1 MEEHYHALTYLA
13 SILAAAF
20 VGGAVFRKFKQPV
33 MIGYIIVGLVLGPSV
48 LGLVA
53 GREEVSLLAELGI
66 LLLLFVAGM
75 ELDLNNFKSVSRI
88 ALITCAAQIALGL
101 VIMFLLG
108 WLLDWPFNRSVL
120 MGFAIS
126 LSSTAVALKILED
139 MNLKDTTIGHSS
151 LGILIAQDL
160 AVIPMI
166 LIIGA
171 MHTAEGFNYWGMARL
186 VIAVVVMGGIMY
198 VLTKKP
204 RAFLRLWVR
213 FERIKGEAM
222 QGQAAIT
229 ALAFCFTASAVAGFF
244 GLSAAYGAFLAG
256 IVLGHTMNRHQL
268 EEHTRP
274 IFDVMIMVFFLSIGL
289 LIDLQFLWDHLLA
302 AFAVL
307 FLTMCL
313 KTVANVMILRWLGM
327 AKSEAY
333 MTGAVLAQVGEFS
346 FILAAMGLGAGTIDN
361 DSYKYVVAVITLSLL
376 FTPLWLYLVRHNDK
390 LPQFELASLKDQIEK
405 LRKNGASG
413 DVRKKHGGKNDQSP
427 PSDDDTQ
434 AT

>member
-13 SILAAAF
+13 SVLAAAF
-20 VGGAVFRKFKQPV
+20 VGGAVFKKLKQPV

-48 LGLVA
+48 LGLVE
-53 GREEVSLLAELGI
+53 GREEISLLAELGI

-75 ELDLNNFKSVSRI
+75 ELDLHNFRSVSKI
-88 ALITCAAQIALGL
+88 SLITCAAQIILGL
-101 VIMFLLG
+101 VIMFILG
-108 WLLDWPFNRSVL
+108 WLFDWPLNRSIL
-120 MGFAIS
+120 MGFAVS

-139 MNLKDTTIGHSS
+139 MKLKDTTIGHSS

-171 MHTAEGFNYWGMARL
+171 MHTAEGFNYMGMARL
-186 VIAVVVMGGIMY
+186 AIAVVLMGGLMY
-198 VLTKKP
+198 VLTQKP
-204 RAFLRLWVR
+204 RIFLGIWAR

-229 ALAFCFTASAVAGFF
+229 ALAFCFTAAAVSGFF

-256 IVLGHTMNRHQL
+256 IVLGHTMNRHEL

-289 LIDLQFLWDHLLA
+289 LIDLQFLWDHLFA
-302 AFAVL
+302 ALTVL

-313 KTVANVMILRWLGM
+313 KTVANVAILRWQGM
-327 AKSEAY
+327 EKQEAY
-333 MTGAVLAQVGEFS
+333 TTGAVLAQVGEFS
-346 FILAAMGLGAGTIDN
+346 FILAAMGLGAGTIDY

-376 FTPLWLYLVRHNDK
+376 FTPLWLYLVKHNES
-390 LPQFELASLKDQIEK
+390 LPQLELGRLKEQVDKIRQ
-405 LRKNGASG
+405 NGSSG
-413 DVRKKHGGKNDQSP
+413 DVRTKHSPKN
-427 PSDDDTQ
+427 DDDTESTDKG
-434 AT
+434 A

>member
-13 SILAAAF
+13 SVLAAAF
-20 VGGAVFRKFKQPV
+20 VGGAVFKKLKQPV

-48 LGLVA
+48 FGLV
-53 GREEVSLLAELGI
+53 GSREEVSLLAELGI

-75 ELDLNNFKSVSRI
+75 ELDLNNFKSVSKI
-88 ALITCAAQIALGL
+88 SLITCGAQIILGL
-101 VIMFLLG
+101 AVMFILG
-108 WLLDWPFNRSVL
+108 WLFGWPLNRSVL
-120 MGFAIS
+120 MGFAVA

-139 MNLKDTTIGHSS
+139 MNLKETTIGHSS

-171 MHTAEGFNYWGMARL
+171 MNTAEGFNYWGMARL
-186 VIAVVVMGGIMY
+186 VIAVVLMGGLMY
-198 VLTKKP
+198 VLTRKP
-204 RAFLRLWVR
+204 RAFLRLWAR

-256 IVLGHTMNRHQL
+256 IVLGHTMNRHEL

-302 AFAVL
+302 ALTVL

-313 KTVANVMILRWLGM
+313 KTIANVAILRWQGM
-327 AKSEAY
+327 DKSEAY

-376 FTPLWLYLVRHNDK
+376 FTPLWLYLVKRNEN
-390 LPQFELASLKDQIEK
+390 LPQLELALLADQIKK
-405 LRKNGASG
+405 LTFNGHNG
-413 DVRKKHGGKNDQSP
+413 DVRRRGNKDQNEP
-427 PSDDDTQ
+427 PASDNTPD
-434 AT
+434 